1 MTSLDDILTPER
13 REEMRSQVLT
23 EVRGDIAKR
32 ARPSR
37 GRMVVG
43 ALATAAALAVVAGV
57 GVQALSVF
65 TPSSDSSDSSDS
77 SVSSLPADSPA
88 QAESAPGAEQEDAPQ
103 SLDQAERVVV
113 TTGSARVEVDDVP
126 SAVDAV
132 VAFATAEGGR
142 IDAQEQQSDGRA
154 RLTVRVA
161 PDAVP
166 RLTSRLDELGT
177 VEDVS
182 ISRSDETATA
192 VDLAARIR
200 SLEVSTARLEA
211 IMAEADSSQDLL
223 ATEQTLAERQ
233 SELESL
239 QAQQAALEGRSELAS
254 IEVVLSARPGPQ
266 AVDPGG
272 FIGGLQGS
280 WNALLRF
287 VETSLMV
294 TGAAVPW
301 TPFVLALG
309 GWWCGRQRRAA

>member
-1 MTSLDDILTPER
+1 MTSLDDILTSER
-13 REEMRSQVLT
+13 RDQMRSQVLT
-23 EVRGDIAKR
+23 EVRADIAEH

-37 GRMVVG
+37 RRLVVG

-57 GVQALSVF
+57 GVQALSVLS
-65 TPSSDSSDSSDS
+65 PSSTDS
-77 SVSSLPADSPA
+77 SVSSLPADS
-88 QAESAPGAEQEDAPQ
+88 QGDAESAPGVEREDASQ
-103 SLDQAERVVV
+103 SADQADRVVV

-126 SAVDAV
+126 AAVDAV
-132 VAFATAEGGR
+132 VAFAGDEGGR
-142 IDAQEQQSDGRA
+142 IDEQRQQSGGGA
-154 RLTVRVA
+154 TLTVRVP
-161 PDAVP
+161 PDAVS

-239 QAQQAALEGRSELAS
+239 QAQQADLEGRSELAS
-254 IEVVLSARPGPQ
+254 IQVALSARTGPQ

-272 FIGGLQGS
+272 FVGGLQGS
-280 WNALLRF
+280 WNALTRTAEAGLT
-287 VETSLMV
+287 VM
-294 TGAAVPW
+294 GALVPW
-301 TPFVLALG
+301 SPFLLAAAGL
-309 GWWCGRQRRAA
+309 WWWRRRAPSSAR

>member
-13 REEMRSQVLT
+13 REEMRSHVLT
-23 EVRGDIAKR
+23 EVRADITEKT
-32 ARPSR
+32 RPSR
-37 GRMVVG
+37 RRMVVG

-57 GVQALSVF
+57 GVQALSVLS
-65 TPSSDSSDSSDS
+65 PSSTDS
-77 SVSSLPADSPA
+77 SVSSLPADA
-88 QAESAPGAEQEDAPQ
+88 QGDGDAESAPGTEREGAPQ
-103 SLDQAERVVV
+103 STDQTDRVVV
-113 TTGSARVEVDDVP
+113 TTGSVRVEVDDVP
-126 SAVDAV
+126 TVVDAV
-132 VAFATAEGGR
+132 VAFAADEGGR
-142 IDAQEQQSDGRA
+142 IDEQRQQSGGGA
-154 RLTVRVA
+154 TLTVRV
-161 PDAVP
+161 PPEAVS

-223 ATEQTLAERQ
+223 ATEQTLSERQ
-233 SELESL
+233 GELESL

-254 IEVVLSARPGPQ
+254 IEVALSVRQGPQ

-272 FIGGLQGS
+272 FLGGLQGS

-294 TGAAVPW
+294 AGAAVPW
-301 TPFVLALG
+301 APFVLALG
-309 GWWCGRQRRAA
+309 GWWWWRQRRAA

>member
-65 TPSSDSSDSSDS
+65 TPSSSDSSDS
-77 SVSSLPADSPA
+77 SVSSLPADSPG

-103 SLDQAERVVV
+103 SLDQADRVVV

-126 SAVDAV
+126 SAVDAI

-166 RLTSRLDELGT
+166 RLTSRLDELGA

-280 WNALLRF
+280 WNALNRTAEAGLTVAGALVPWSPF
-287 VETSLMV
+287 LL
-294 TGAAVPW
+294 AAVG
-301 TPFVLALG
+301 L
-309 GWWCGRQRRAA
+309 WWWRRRRIA

>member
-23 EVRGDIAKR
+23 QVRADITKR

-57 GVQALSVF
+57 GVQALSVLS
-65 TPSSDSSDSSDS
+65 PSSTDS
-77 SVSSLPADSPA
+77 SVSSLPADSPG
-88 QAESAPGAEQEDAPQ
+88 QAEDAPGAEHDGTPQ

-113 TTGSARVEVDDVP
+113 TTGSARVEVDDIP

-132 VAFATAEGGR
+132 VAFAAAEGGR
-142 IDAQEQQSDGRA
+142 IDAQERRSDGRA
-154 RLTVRVA
+154 TLTVRVP
-161 PDAVP
+161 PDAVS
-166 RLTSRLDELGT
+166 RLTSRLAELGT

-182 ISRSDETATA
+182 ISRSDETSTA

-211 IMAEADSSQDLL
+211 IMAEADSSEDLL

-254 IEVVLSARPGPQ
+254 IELVLSARPGPQ

-280 WNALLRF
+280 WNALNRTAEAGL
-287 VETSLMV
+287 TMA
-294 TGAAVPW
+294 GALVPW
-301 TPFVLALG
+301 SPFLLVAG
-309 GWWCGRQRRAA
+309 GLWWWRRRQHG